1 VVFPPKTQGGHI
13 MSNPIIGGAHRGAE
27 TIFAELEE
35 KTVRLYEPFWIL
47 ADPKEH
53 RAAKLATIARE
64 RFGTLR
70 PQPLQMRIQS
80 ALPKSGDHDTVVL
93 ALDTISDTL
102 ETLRAR
108 RAEQRVTFQFSGRGP
123 GGASGTRLAIQGTLA
138 PGDQQTERSAQLLLT
153 SLAGMS
159 QAASSRELTGPDPLT
174 AVALQPLRRAASML
188 TARHLGEKERE
199 PRDLSGSPMSV
210 FFGQT
215 GYPLIAVPG
224 GTQEKY
230 SQQSAL
236 ALESA
241 GVFALSSV
249 TKVGLP
255 AFMVVVALVQ
265 ARTVHFMRV
274 ALTRT
279 GRRSVAGVTTFA
291 LPRVTQ
297 RSSNNAALFTD

>member
-1 VVFPPKTQGGHI
+1 
-13 MSNPIIGGAHRGAE
+13 
-27 TIFAELEE
+27 
-35 KTVRLYEPFWIL
+35 
-47 ADPKEH
+47 
-53 RAAKLATIARE
+53 
-64 RFGTLR
+64 
-70 PQPLQMRIQS
+70 MRIQS
-80 ALPKSGDHDTVVL
+80 ALPYSFDHDTVVL

-102 ETLRAR
+102 ETLKAR
-108 RAEQRVTFQFSGRGP
+108 RSTQRVTFQFAGRGP

-138 PGDQQTERSAQLLLT
+138 PGDQQTERGAHLLLT

-159 QAASSRELTGPDPLT
+159 RAVSSKELTGPDAIT
-174 AVALQPLRRAASML
+174 AQVLQPLRRVISQKTAA
-188 TARHLGEKERE
+188 HLKEKSHE
-199 PRDLSGSPMSV
+199 PWDLSGGPMSV

-215 GYPLIAVPG
+215 AYPLIAVEAG
-224 GTQEKY
+224 AQEKY
-230 SQQSAL
+230 SQQTAL

-279 GRRSVAGVTTFA
+279 GKRSVHGVTTFA

>member
-1 VVFPPKTQGGHI
+1 
-13 MSNPIIGGAHRGAE
+13 MSNVIIGGAHRGA
-27 TIFAELEE
+27 TTLFAELQE
-35 KTVRLYEPFWIL
+35 KTVRLYEPCWIL

-53 RAAKLATIARE
+53 RAAQLATIARE

-70 PQPLQMRIQS
+70 PKPLQMRIQS
-80 ALPKSGDHDTVVL
+80 ALPKSSDHDTVVL

-108 RAEQRVTFQFSGRGP
+108 RAEQRVLFQFAGRGP

-138 PGDQQTERSAQLLLT
+138 PEDQQTERGAHLLLT

-159 QAASSRELTGPDPLT
+159 QAVSSRELTGPDPLT
-174 AVALQPLRRAASML
+174 AVVLQPLRRAASML

-199 PRDLSGSPMSV
+199 PWDLSGGPMSV

-215 GYPLIAVPG
+215 AYPLIAVG
-224 GTQEKY
+224 AGTQEKY

-255 AFMVVVALVQ
+255 AVMVVVALVQ
-265 ARTVHFMRV
+265 ARSVHFMRV
-274 ALTRT
+274 ALSRT
-279 GRRSVAGVTTFA
+279 GKRSVAGITSFVSPA
-291 LPRVTQ
+291 PQ
-297 RSSNNAALFTD
+297 RATPSSSAIFTD